1 VDGGFFF
8 RERAHARLNTN
19 AEAAGIPG
27 VRVQRR
33 RKNLIKD
40 YIDWPWMP
48 VTELTIS
55 KTILVEI
62 CRNG

>member
-1 VDGGFFF
+1 MAGSFF
-8 RERAHARLNTN
+8 RRNAILGLNTN
-19 AEAAGIPG
+19 AGGTGIPG

-40 YIDWPWMP
+40 YNGWPQKP

-55 KTILVEI
+55 ARMLVEVL
-62 CRNG
+62 RGV